1 MEEGLNQLPTQS
13 SIHVRGIVSNPFSIK
28 AKALIRQI
36 PAGRVSTYGLIAG
49 CAGNRRGA
57 RQVVRILHA
66 ASAKDGLPWHRVVNR
81 EGRIVLPRGRGFEEQ
96 KGLLEAEGVVFG
108 AGGRIDLERFLWSP
122 GRGSR

>member
-1 MEEGLNQLPTQS
+1 M
-13 SIHVRGIVSNPFSIK
+13 SNPFSIRVK
-28 AKALIRQI
+28 AFIRQI

-81 EGRIVLPRGRGFEEQ
+81 EGQIALPPGRGFEEQ

-108 AGGRIDLERFLWSP
+108 AGGRIDLERFLWWPEAS
-122 GRGSR
+122 SA